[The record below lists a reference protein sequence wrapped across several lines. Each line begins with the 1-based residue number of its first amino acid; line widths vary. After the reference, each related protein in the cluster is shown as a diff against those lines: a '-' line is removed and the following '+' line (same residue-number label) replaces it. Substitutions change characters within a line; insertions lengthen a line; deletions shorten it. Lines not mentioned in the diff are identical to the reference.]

1 MSEHPSARRVREGI
15 EVLHVLMR
23 SCESCRQA
31 PWQHLIYET
40 FVCDGCA
47 EVAR

>member
-1 MSEHPSARRVREGI
+1 MSDHPSARRVREGI
-15 EVLHVLMR
+15 EVLHALMR

-31 PWQHLIYET
+31 PYELLVYET
-40 FVCDGCA
+40 FVCQGCA

>member
-1 MSEHPSARRVREGI
+1 MTERERILTGI
-15 EVLHVLMR
+15 EVLHTMMR

-31 PWQHLIYET
+31 PWQHFIHDT

-47 EVAR
+47 AVAA